1 MCSQS
6 AQPAPAGRGT
16 IPCRNCMKVIGTA
29 GHIDHGKS
37 TLVQRL
43 TGIDPDRLD
52 EEKRRGMTIEL
63 GFAWLTLPSG
73 VEASIVD
80 VPGHERFVKNML
92 AGAPGIDV
100 ALLVV
105 AADEGVMPQTREHL
119 DILDLLEVKYGVVAL
134 TKSDLVESDWL
145 ELMNDE
151 VASALQGTS
160 LAESVIVPVSSTSG
174 EGIPALLTALDA
186 ALAAGPPPRDRGRP
200 FLPVDRVFSVSGFGT
215 VVTGTLH
222 DGPLHEG
229 ADVEVSPRRGRSR
242 IRSLQTHETHVPSVD
257 PGARVAVNLQGIST
271 ADVARGDVVATKGAV
286 VPTSRLDARVRV
298 LPSSP
303 FPLRHGVQASAHIG
317 AAERTATVSILG
329 GSQIEPG
336 DAGWAQL
343 RFAEPIAATRDQRLI
358 IRLPSP
364 ARTIAGGTVA
374 DVSPRHRRS
383 DPHAVEILT
392 NLLSSNPEAAV
403 LAALEGDRPRSA
415 GEIAFRSGLAAQPA
429 GESLRLLLQSGSA
442 RIVGDRYMTTALW
455 ERLGAAVLTTL
466 TDYHTMNPLRRGMSK
481 EELRGRVGWRFPF
494 WTEAVATLVG
504 EGLVRDHGAFVSL
517 PQHGGG
523 ISSRRTDADAVLQR
537 LKVQPYAPP
546 SGSQLTEVTG
556 ADDSL
561 LAAMVAEGEIVKV
574 DTGVYF
580 ERQVYDEMVHRIMAA
595 IARDGAV
602 SVATVRDLFGT
613 TRKYALSLLE
623 HLDDERIT
631 RRSGDARVLG
641 SKAP

>member
-1 MCSQS
+1 
-6 AQPAPAGRGT
+6 
-16 IPCRNCMKVIGTA
+16 MKVIGTA

-43 TGIDPDRLD
+43 TGIDPDRLE
-52 EEKRRGMTIEL
+52 EEKRRGMTIEV

-92 AGAPGIDV
+92 AGAAGVDV

-119 DILDLLEVKYGVVAL
+119 DILDLLGVEYGVVAL
-134 TKSDLVESDWL
+134 TKADLVESDWL
-145 ELMNDE
+145 ELVNDE
-151 VASALQGTS
+151 VASALKGTS
-160 LAESVIVPVSSTSG
+160 LAESAIVPVSCITGS
-174 EGIPALLTALDA
+174 GIPALLTALDA

-222 DGPLHEG
+222 DGPLLEG
-229 ADVEVSPRRGRSR
+229 ADVEVSPRRGKSR
-242 IRSLQTHETHVPSVD
+242 IRSLQTHEMHVPSAD
-257 PGARVAVNLQGIST
+257 PGARVALNLQGIST
-271 ADVARGDVVATKGAV
+271 ADVSRGDVVAIKGAV
-286 VPTSRLDARVRV
+286 VPTSRVDARVRV

-303 FPLRHGVQASAHIG
+303 IPLRHGVHASAHIG
-317 AAERTATVSILG
+317 AAERIATVSILG

-336 DAGWAQL
+336 DVGWVQL
-343 RFAEPIAATRDQRLI
+343 RFTEPIAATRDQRLI

-392 NLLSSNPEAAV
+392 DLLSCSPKVAV
-403 LAALEGDRPRSA
+403 LAALDGDRPRSA
-415 GEIAFRSGLAAQPA
+415 REIAFRSGLATQPA
-429 GESLRLLLQSGSA
+429 GETLRTLLESGSA
-442 RIVGDRYMTTALW
+442 RVVGDRYTTSAFW
-455 ERLGAAVLTTL
+455 EKLRDAVLSTL
-466 TDYHTMNPLRRGMSK
+466 IAYHAAHPLRRGMSK
-481 EELRGRVGWRFPF
+481 EELKGRVGWRFPF
-494 WTEAVATLVG
+494 WTDAVAALVR
-504 EGLVRDHGAFVSL
+504 EGLLRDHGAFVSM

-523 ISSRRTDADAVLQR
+523 VSSRRADADLVLQE
-537 LKVQPYAPP
+537 LSAEPFAPP
-546 SGSQLTEVTG
+546 SGSQLIEATG
-556 ADDSL
+556 ADESL
-561 LAAMVAEGEIVKV
+561 LAAMVPEGEIVKV

-580 ERQVYDEMVHRIMAA
+580 GRQTYDEMVIRILAA
-595 IARDGAV
+595 IAEDGTV
-602 SVATVRDLFGT
+602 SVAAVRDLFGT
-613 TRKYALSLLE
+613 TRKYALALLE